1 MLRRRSDKRAQRDV
15 GRIDQAVDALLAS
28 PGERPKVE
36 ALSDLSRAG
45 QERLRERWLEFPAE
59 RRAEIVDTMLADAE
73 EEVARDFERAI
84 LVALDDPSAD
94 VRMRAVDGL
103 WETRDPALLGLLLTR
118 TAAEPS
124 ANVRRQLVRLLGQ
137 FAKRAQFGDLPE
149 DDAPLRATL
158 RTLRTGDPDPAVQ
171 REALESLAY
180 LVDEPGIAE
189 RVEATYEDGDI
200 ELRGSALRSMGRQ
213 ADARWS
219 RRVLESM
226 LDDEP
231 ELRFDA
237 ARAAGMIGGA
247 GFVPR
252 LIDLA
257 RDDDDGEVRLAAIE
271 ALGEIGSE
279 EAVRV
284 LRELAREDDVA
295 INEAAESALDVATL
309 ADASSGPPRI
319 V

>member
-1 MLRRRSDKRAQRDV
+1 MLRRRSDLRAQRDV
-15 GRIDQAVDALLAS
+15 QRIDQAVDALLAA
-28 PGERPKVE
+28 PGERPKVDE
-36 ALSDLSRAG
+36 LSDLSRAG
-45 QERLRERWLEFPAE
+45 QERLRERWLELSAE
-59 RRAEIVDTMLADAE
+59 RRAEIIDTMLADAE
-73 EEVARDFERAI
+73 EEVARDFERAMLI
-84 LVALDDPSAD
+84 ALDDPTAD
-94 VRMRAVDGL
+94 VRVRAVDGL
-103 WETRDPALLGLLLTR
+103 WEARDPALLGLLLER

-124 ANVRRQLVRLLGQ
+124 ADVRRQLVRLLGQ
-137 FAKRAQFGDLPE
+137 FAMRAQLGDLPE
-149 DDAPLRATL
+149 DDAPLRAAL
-158 RTLRTGDPDPAVQ
+158 RTMLNDDSDPAVQ
-171 REALESLAY
+171 LEALESLAY
-180 LVDEPGIAE
+180 LVGEPGVTQ
-189 RVEATYEDGDI
+189 RVQANYEDGDI

-219 RRVLESM
+219 RLMLESM

-231 ELRFDA
+231 ELRFEA

-247 GFVPR
+247 GFVQR

-295 INEAAESALDVATL
+295 INEAAETALDVAML
-309 ADASSGPPRI
+309 ADASAGPPRI

>member
-1 MLRRRSDKRAQRDV
+1 MRAQ
-15 GRIDQAVDALLAS
+15 L
-28 PGERPKVE
+28 
-36 ALSDLSRAG
+36 
-45 QERLRERWLEFPAE
+45 
-59 RRAEIVDTMLADAE
+59 
-73 EEVARDFERAI
+73 
-84 LVALDDPSAD
+84 
-94 VRMRAVDGL
+94 
-103 WETRDPALLGLLLTR
+103 
-118 TAAEPS
+118 
-124 ANVRRQLVRLLGQ
+124 
-137 FAKRAQFGDLPE
+137 GDLPE
-149 DDAPLRATL
+149 DDAPLRTAL
-158 RTLRTGDPDPAVQ
+158 RTMLIDDPDPRVQ
-171 REALESLAY
+171 LEALESLAY
-180 LVDEPGIAE
+180 LIDEPGVTE
-189 RVEATYEDGDI
+189 RVQAAYEDGDI

-213 ADARWS
+213 ADGRWS
-219 RRVLESM
+219 RRVVESM

-295 INEAAESALDVATL
+295 ISEAVESALDVATL
-309 ADASSGPPRI
+309 ADASAGPPRI